1 MTRHQR
7 AYVMKSTPPIPQED
21 EAAARRMVARMVTD
35 PAERAEVEQMLGFA
49 A

>member
-1 MTRHQR
+1 MKHQR
-7 AYVMKSTPPIPQED
+7 GYTLKSTPPIPQDD
-21 EAAARRMVARMVTD
+21 EAAARRMVGRMVTD

>member
-1 MTRHQR
+1 MKHQR
-7 AYVMKSTPPIPQED
+7 GYTMKSTPPIPEDD

-35 PAERAEVEQMLGFA
+35 PAERAEVEQMLGVA